1 VTVTLAASD
10 SDQGSGQRTLD
21 LTGVAEGDLI
31 IVIGVHRTSTQSTT
45 LSGTGW
51 TETLVET
58 EISDGDWRRAIVVA
72 WKIADASPA
81 TSYTFQWS
89 GSPTTVALGMVFH
102 DSLGGTWGSDGVDQ
116 ADNGTTEGQSI
127 AAPTGDAN
135 ANADGVAIGAIVL
148 KSGEPDPATEVDP
161 DAGYTTGPGD
171 RSGTGQFDLEGVSAY
186 EILTATGTQT
196 TGFDWSDS
204 AVDTVA
210 TLQTQVWSLTPSGVT
225 GTAAGVLGGVT
236 GSGSGV
242 RGVTGTAAGVLG
254 GVTGDAAGVRAGSGL
269 AAGVFGGVTGSGS
282 GVRGVTGAAAGAF
295 GGVTG
300 SAAGVRFGPGVG
312 AGVLGGVAGE
322 AAGVRRGLAA
332 GAGVLGGVSGVAPG
346 VRGVAGTASG
356 VFGGVAGAAV
366 GVRFG
371 PGSASGVL
379 GGVAGAGSGVRSVIG
394 SGAGVFGGLVGAGAG
409 VRGVAGA
416 AAGVFGGLVGVAAG
430 AAGQEPASVTAV
442 VTSAGQV
449 ARVTSA
455 GVEAAVSSAGVRARV
470 SS

>member
-1 VTVTLAASD
+1 MTVTLAASD

-135 ANADGVAIGAIVL
+135 ANADGVAIGGIVL

-204 AVDTVA
+204 AVDTVG

-236 GSGSGV
+236 GTGSGV
-242 RGVTGTAAGVLG
+242 RGVTGAAAGVLG
-254 GVTGDAAGVRAGSGL
+254 GVTGDAAGVRAG
-269 AAGVFGGVTGSGS
+269 
-282 GVRGVTGAAAGAF
+282 
-295 GGVTG
+295 
-300 SAAGVRFGPGVG
+300 
-312 AGVLGGVAGE
+312 
-322 AAGVRRGLAA
+322 
-332 GAGVLGGVSGVAPG
+332 
-346 VRGVAGTASG
+346 
-356 VFGGVAGAAV
+356 
-366 GVRFG
+366 
-371 PGSASGVL
+371 
-379 GGVAGAGSGVRSVIG
+379 
-394 SGAGVFGGLVGAGAG
+394 
-409 VRGVAGA
+409 
-416 AAGVFGGLVGVAAG
+416 
-430 AAGQEPASVTAV
+430 
-442 VTSAGQV
+442 
-449 ARVTSA
+449 
-455 GVEAAVSSAGVRARV
+455 
-470 SS
+470 